1 MSLDANK
8 PNLKRKRRR
17 SPAIVRGNELW
28 HSSSVDVRFSDVD
41 SMRVMW
47 HGKYIQLL
55 EDGREAWGKH
65 YGLTYLDAY
74 ENGFFIPIANVNCDY
89 KQPLTYG
96 DTAIIKTCFVAQP
109 SAKLY
114 FEYEIYRAKDEQLVA
129 TASSLQVFMNLEK
142 ELQIATPA
150 FFEAWREKW
159 KI

>member
-1 MSLDANK
+1 MNINK
-8 PNLKRKRRR
+8 PILKRKRRR
-17 SPAIVRGNELW
+17 SSTITRGKELW
-28 HSSSVDVRFSDVD
+28 HTSSVDVRFSDVD

-65 YGLTYLDAY
+65 YGLTYLDVHQQ
-74 ENGFFIPIANVNCDY
+74 GFFIPIVNVNCDY

-96 DTAIIKTCFVAQP
+96 DTAIIKTCFVAQT

-129 TASSLQVFMNLEK
+129 SASTLQVFMNSK
-142 ELQIATPA
+142 QELQIATPA

-159 KI
+159 EI